1 MGPRTLEAPARRA
14 WPPLALSLLIV
25 VSWAVVSAVD
35 NVVYTQTTVLMF
47 LLLIVTLGLQM
58 FSGNSGVLSFGHVA
72 FVAIGA
78 YTSALLTIP
87 PEIKEF
93 TYLEMPG
100 FLKSWVFP
108 AELGTIEGTL
118 AGAGFAAAFALLT
131 AAPIARLAG
140 VAAGIGTLAVL
151 VIVNVFINQTVS
163 ITRGTS
169 TTIGVPKTTT
179 FLSVMIWVLIFIFAA
194 FVFQQSRFGLRLRA
208 SRENERAAKSV
219 GVRVGWERAIAWVL
233 SGFVAG
239 VGGALY
245 GHYFVTFAPG
255 AFYFDMTFITVAM
268 LIVGGMRSVSG
279 AVVGVFFL
287 TFVNEL
293 FRRWEVDGFAGVTPP
308 SGTANLV
315 LAVVLLV
322 TLILRP
328 RGITAGKEIPWPG
341 DWSLPS
347 FLRRKGADA
356 PAAPVPEATSGAKP
370 AGTAE

>member
-1 MGPRTLEAPARRA
+1 
-14 WPPLALSLLIV
+14 
-25 VSWAVVSAVD
+25 
-35 NVVYTQTTVLMF
+35 
-47 LLLIVTLGLQM
+47 
-58 FSGNSGVLSFGHVA
+58 
-72 FVAIGA
+72 
-78 YTSALLTIP
+78 
-87 PEIKEF
+87 
-93 TYLEMPG
+93 MPG

-179 FLSVMIWVLIFIFAA
+179 FLSVMIWVLIFIFVA

-347 FLRRKGADA
+347 FLRRKDADA